1 MSDAAAARDADAEMR
16 DPAVDAVP
24 PGDDDG
30 EDDSEDEE
38 DDVDDEEDELPA
50 PAPAQDAPAP
60 APVSAFPA
68 NPNQLTLLFQGEV
81 YVFDSVTPDKVQAVL
96 LLLGSGEL
104 PPGLAGMVLPNQNEN
119 KGYDDILRRTDIPAK
134 RVASLI
140 RFREKRKERNFDKKI
155 RYAVRKEV
163 ALRMQRRKGQFAG
176 RASLEGES
184 PATSCD
190 PALQGSGQD
199 FPSRE
204 SKCQNCGTSE
214 KMTPAMRR
222 GPAGPR
228 TLCNACGLM
237 WANKDMLRQQ
247 FCFAV
252 NILAALVYVRLQL
265 GGVVLLVEAG
275 TLRSCPK
282 AKVESPLVALEQYPQ
297 SNLAV
302 SQSGSD
308 NKALVIPKNGN
319 VAASS
324 GDVMD
329 DRMPAGAADVGAPK
343 AL

>member
-1 MSDAAAARDADAEMR
+1 MPDAAPAPDADANMRDAAAAAA
-16 DPAVDAVP
+16 

-30 EDDSEDEE
+30 EDDTEEEEEEEEEDDDVDEDEE
-38 DDVDDEEDELPA
+38 ELPA
-50 PAPAQDAPAP
+50 AAPAEEPPAP
-60 APVSAFPA
+60 APVSALPSG
-68 NPNQLTLLFQGEV
+68 PNQLTLLFQGEV
-81 YVFDSVTPDKVQAVL
+81 YVFESVTPDKVQAVL

-104 PPGLAGMVLPNQNEN
+104 PPGLAAMVLPNQNEN

-184 PATSCD
+184 PAIGCD
-190 PALQGSGQD
+190 PASQGSGQD

-237 WANKDMLRQQ
+237 WANKA
-247 FCFAV
+247 CS
-252 NILAALVYVRLQL
+252 I
-265 GGVVLLVEAG
+265 GVWVVPACWG

-282 AKVESPLVALEQYPQ
+282 AKVESPLVTLEQ
-297 SNLAV
+297 SNAAISI
-302 SQSGSD
+302 SQGGSD
-308 NKALVIPKNGN
+308 SKALVIPKNDI
-319 VAASS
+319 VAVSNREPMVDS
-324 GDVMD
+324 V
-329 DRMPAGAADVGAPK
+329 PANTAAQIGAPK